1 MAERSWRPGSYT
13 LIKSLMYTDAIL
25 WTACNVNTS
34 TLCSIRYL
42 IGSQCSA
49 IRTGVNYDVVAAPL
63 SHYQARCRILR
74 HLEFVYQPLV
84 DAKQHRI
91 TVIQIWCY
99 ECMHG
104 CLACID
110 SQSMSNLGYVVQL
123 EVSTLI
129 HAWNFGRHIHATIQE
144 NTYVSYG
151 LLERYVTSTH
161 MLLSVMAGVTLQ
173 LGTLKAIASVFDS
186 FSSSWWSVKCVLFL

>member
-1 MAERSWRPGSYT
+1 MYEWRNLYWWYQFVH
-13 LIKSLMYTDAIL
+13 MYMRRGLHWNKLRDR
-25 WTACNVNTS
+25 WKFW
-34 TLCSIRYL
+34 
-42 IGSQCSA
+42 
-49 IRTGVNYDVVAAPL
+49 VAKPLL

-74 HLEFVYQPLV
+74 HLKFVYQPLV
-84 DAKQHRI
+84 DAKQHLV

-110 SQSMSNLGYVVQL
+110 SQAMSNLGYVVQQ
-123 EVSTLI
+123 EVSTLT
-129 HAWNFGRHIHATIQE
+129 HEWNFGRHIHATIQE

-186 FSSSWWSVKCVLFL
+186 FSSSWWCIKCVLFL

>member
-13 LIKSLMYTDAIL
+13 LNKSVMYTDAIL

-34 TLCSIRYL
+34 TLCSIRYM

-49 IRTGVNYDVVAAPL
+49 IRTGVNSDVVAAPL

-110 SQSMSNLGYVVQL
+110 SQAMSNLGYVVQQ
-123 EVSTLI
+123 EVSTLT
-129 HAWNFGRHIHATIQE
+129 HEWNFGRHIHATIQE
-144 NTYVSYG
+144 NTYLSYG

-186 FSSSWWSVKCVLFL
+186 FSSSWWCVKCVLFL